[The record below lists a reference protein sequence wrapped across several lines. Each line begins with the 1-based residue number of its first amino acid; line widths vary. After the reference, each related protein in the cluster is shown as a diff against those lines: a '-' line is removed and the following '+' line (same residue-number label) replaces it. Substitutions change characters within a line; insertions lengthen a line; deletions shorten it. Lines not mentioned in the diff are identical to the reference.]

1 MQKHIS
7 IYSEAE
13 DKCKQLCI
21 YWCIK
26 LLIQKSVYVRNISLQ
41 KVYYTF
47 VYFLEKSYNKFTKM
61 FNVLQLFK
69 LTLK

>member
-47 VYFLEKSYNKFTKM
+47 VYFFT
-61 FNVLQLFK
+61 FYELQLFK